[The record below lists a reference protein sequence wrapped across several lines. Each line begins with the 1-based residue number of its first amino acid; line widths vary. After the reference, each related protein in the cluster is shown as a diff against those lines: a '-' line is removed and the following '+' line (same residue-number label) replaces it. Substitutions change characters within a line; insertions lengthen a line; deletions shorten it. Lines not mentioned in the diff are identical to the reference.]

1 MITQETYE
9 ALKDARKKLKNWKGD
24 TKKMLFEGQAQDLYD
39 LLDTTIREF
48 DGENEMTNV
57 PDRVFLVIGEDTPDG
72 ADFDEFDE
80 VWLVTRGDGTQRI
93 EVLYECYDKIEWFD
107 FDELK

>member
-24 TKKMLFEGQAQDLYD
+24 TKKMIFEGQAQDLYD

-57 PDRVFLVIGEDTPDG
+57 PDRVFLVIWEDTPDG
-72 ADFDEFDE
+72 ADFDELDE
-80 VWLVTRGDGTQRI
+80 VTWSKERVSYKDIEYQR
-93 EVLYECYDKIEWFD
+93 
-107 FDELK
+107 

>member
-9 ALKDARKKLKNWKGD
+9 ALKDARKKLKNRKGD
-24 TKKMLFEGQAQDLYD
+24 TNKMLFEGQAQDLYD

-48 DGENEMTNV
+48 EGENETTNV

-72 ADFDEFDE
+72 S
-80 VWLVTRGDGTQRI
+80 
-93 EVLYECYDKIEWFD
+93 D
-107 FDELK
+107 FDELDEVTWSKERVSYKDIEYTRKKYV

>member
-1 MITQETYE
+1 MITQDTYE
-9 ALKDARKKLKNWKGD
+9 ALKDARKKLKNRKGD

>member
-1 MITQETYE
+1 
-9 ALKDARKKLKNWKGD
+9 
-24 TKKMLFEGQAQDLYD
+24 
-39 LLDTTIREF
+39 
-48 DGENEMTNV
+48 MTNV